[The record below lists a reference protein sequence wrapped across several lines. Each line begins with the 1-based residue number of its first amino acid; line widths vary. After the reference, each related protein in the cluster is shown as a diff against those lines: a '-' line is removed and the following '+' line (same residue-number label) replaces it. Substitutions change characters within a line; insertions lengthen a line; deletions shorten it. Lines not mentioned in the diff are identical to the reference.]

1 VFSGDGRVVDEKE
14 RDWGWRWGRYGEDMG
29 NKEYDLPDRVSYLPD
44 QVWYIDFGTRS
55 SSVSR

>member
-1 VFSGDGRVVDEKE
+1 MGRIREE
-14 RDWGWRWGRYGEDMG
+14 MG

-44 QVWYIDFGTRS
+44 RVWCIDFGTRS

>member
-1 VFSGDGRVVDEKE
+1 MEMGTIR
-14 RDWGWRWGRYGEDMG
+14 EDMG

-44 QVWYIDFGTRS
+44 QVWHIDFGLRS